1 MLCLFFFD
9 FTFSGAKQRCRMQ
22 DAKCNR
28 QRSHQ
33 ECVVCFVCRARLA
46 NCQLVSQTVSQE
58 VRQSKKPFR
67 LVCASVAP
75 LVALDKQNS
84 KICDDDDEAVEGDKN
99 GLI

>member
-1 MLCLFFFD
+1 
-9 FTFSGAKQRCRMQ
+9 MQ

-46 NCQLVSQTVSQE
+46 NCQSVSQE
-58 VRQSKKPFR
+58 VRQSKKPVR

-75 LVALDKQNS
+75 LVALDKQNN
-84 KICDDDDEAVEGDKN
+84 KIDDDDDEAVEGDKD